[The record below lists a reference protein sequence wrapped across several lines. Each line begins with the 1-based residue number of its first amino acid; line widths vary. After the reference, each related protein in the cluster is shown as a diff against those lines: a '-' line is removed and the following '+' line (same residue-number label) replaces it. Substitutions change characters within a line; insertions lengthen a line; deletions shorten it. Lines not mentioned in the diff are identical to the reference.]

1 MQYSANVSLVGY
13 SISMYSSSICNTTN
27 FNCTAYYMLWNKIPH
42 TIGVTFNYCILHTYR
57 TMLGCTAGVHTH
69 AGDDTHVCDTLCL
82 PAWWGLTMYD
92 HHVNDALLGDLRII
106 QRCLE
111 VPDIC
116 HFWQK
121 VLILQTKS
129 CDKKLLLT
137 QSNLEHTAGPECS
150 VPGVLPESLGPL
162 WEHSEKIQRTFRDHW
177 LHCTGGAH
185 PHPETY

>member
-1 MQYSANVSLVGY
+1 MQYSANLSLVGY
-13 SISMYSSSICNTTN
+13 SMYSSSICNTTN
-27 FNCTAYYMLWNKIPH
+27 FNCTAYYNYMLWNKIAH
-42 TIGVTFNYCILHTYR
+42 SIGVTFGYCILHTYR
-57 TMLGCTAGVHTH
+57 TMLGYTTH

-106 QRCLE
+106 HRCLE

-129 CDKKLLLT
+129 CDKKKQLRAHSGHSGNT
-137 QSNLEHTAGPECS
+137 PGPECS
-150 VPGVLPESLGPL
+150 VPGVLLESLGRL

-177 LHCTGGAH
+177 LHCTRGVH
-185 PHPETY
+185 PHPEMY

>member
-1 MQYSANVSLVGY
+1 
-13 SISMYSSSICNTTN
+13 
-27 FNCTAYYMLWNKIPH
+27 
-42 TIGVTFNYCILHTYR
+42 
-57 TMLGCTAGVHTH
+57 MLGYTTH

-106 QRCLE
+106 HRCLE

-137 QSNLEHTAGPECS
+137 QSNSEHTAGPECS

-162 WEHSEKIQRTFRDHW
+162 WEHSEKIQRSLTSLHSRSAPTSWDVLMLFLDAMEYVVLWAMFRVLSINNTLENCAPAWTKVSTLEKKYQH
-177 LHCTGGAH
+177 
-185 PHPETY
+185 